1 MQMSLQQW
9 ENNGWLKSE
18 PPSSNEINNLLF
30 IIDRDIKDSQEKVS
44 ADWQFGI
51 AYNAALKLC
60 TVLLRS
66 EGYRPSHGNHHYR
79 TIMSV
84 PEILGSEWNEKA
96 EYLNACRMKRNTLE
110 YDYAGVVTTSDIK
123 ELLVFIQGFKETVQ
137 GWLNNNHPEFL

>member
-1 MQMSLQQW
+1 MSLQQW
-9 ENNGWLKSE
+9 ENNGWLKPE
-18 PPSSNEINNLLF
+18 PASSNEIRNLLV

-60 TVLLRS
+60 TILLRS

-84 PEILGSEWNEKA
+84 PEILGSEWNENA

-110 YDYAGVVTTSDIK
+110 YDYAGAVTTSDIK
-123 ELLVFIQGFKETVQ
+123 ELLVFLQGFKETVQ
-137 GWLNNNHPEFL
+137 DWLNSNHPELT

>member
-1 MQMSLQQW
+1 MSLQQW

-18 PPSSNEINNLLF
+18 PTSSNEILNLLV
-30 IIDRDIKDSQEKVS
+30 IIDRDIKDSQKSVS

-60 TVLLRS
+60 TILLRS

-84 PEILGSEWNEKA
+84 PEILGSVWNENA

-110 YDYAGVVTTSDIK
+110 YDYAGAVTTSDIK
-123 ELLVFIQGFKETVQ
+123 ELLVFLQGFKETVQ
-137 GWLNNNHPEFL
+137 DWLKNNHPELT

>member
-1 MQMSLQQW
+1 MSLQQW

-18 PPSSNEINNLLF
+18 PTSSNEIRNLLV
-30 IIDRDIKDSQEKVS
+30 IIDRDIKDSQKNVS

-60 TVLLRS
+60 TILLRS

-84 PEILGSEWNEKA
+84 PEILGSVWNENS

-110 YDYAGVVTTSDIK
+110 YDYAGAVTTSDIK
-123 ELLVFIQGFKETVQ
+123 ELLVFLQGFKETVQ
-137 GWLNNNHPEFL
+137 DWLNNNHPELT